1 MKIDAVLFDLD
12 ETLHAR
18 TRSLAAFARRIYAG
32 ALPGVAAGTSEED
45 FVGTVLRGDERGNRP
60 PEGLLTWL
68 ANRYDLGLTV
78 AELVEVY
85 LAWEHPVLFDDTEET
100 LRRLRPRKLG
110 IVTNGSERSQAAKIA
125 NSGLDR
131 KDRRGGHLR
140 GAGHAQ
146 AGARHLRGHLP
157 PPRGGARELRHGR
170 RRPGTRCRGRARRRH
185 AYDLGRTRPMALR
198 PGTRD
203 YDASVTR
210 LSEVVHIV
218 ERWDRRVTA
227 AS

>member
-18 TRSLAAFARRIYAG
+18 TRSLAAFARRIYLEAP
-32 ALPGVAAGTSEED
+32 PGMAAGTSEEA
-45 FVGTVLRGDERGNRP
+45 FVETVLRGDERGNRP

-68 ANRYDLGLTV
+68 ADRYDLGLTI

-85 LAWEHPVLFDDTEET
+85 VAWEHPVLFDDTEET
-100 LRRLRPRKLG
+100 LRRLRPRMLG

-131 KDRRGGHLR
+131 WTDAVAISGALDMRKPEPGIFEDVCRRLEVAPARCVMVGDSPEHDV
-140 GAGHAQ
+140 AG
-146 AGARHLRGHLP
+146 
-157 PPRGGARELRHGR
+157 
-170 RRPGTRCRGRARRRH
+170 GRA
-185 AYDLGRTRPMALR
+185 AGMRTVWVERGPWP
-198 PGTRD
+198 PGLARG

-210 LSEVVHIV
+210 LSEVVHVV
-218 ERWDRRVTA
+218 ERWDRQ
-227 AS
+227 

>member
-1 MKIDAVLFDLD
+1 MKIEAVLFDLD

-68 ANRYDLGLTV
+68 ANRYDLGLTA

-131 KDRRGGHLR
+131 WTDAVAISGALDMRKPEPGIFEDICRRLEVAPASCVMVGDAPEHDV
-140 GAGHAQ
+140 AG
-146 AGARHLRGHLP
+146 
-157 PPRGGARELRHGR
+157 
-170 RRPGTRCRGRARRRH
+170 GRA
-185 AYDLGRTRPMALR
+185 AGMRTIWIERGPWPSGLA
-198 PGTRD
+198 RD

-210 LSEVVHIV
+210 LSEVVHVV
-218 ERWDRRVTA
+218 ERWDRQ
-227 AS
+227 